1 MQRIDSSDFAALR
14 HAFAA
19 LAACR
24 DAGPAGTM
32 IQDSGR
38 PGPTVGITMMTHG
51 NEPAGLAAWDM
62 LTRQAPLSLLK
73 GRVVWVLNNLK
84 AAEHYFALPFEAP
97 FPAKQRTRAF
107 ERNMNRLP
115 RNLAACAPGE
125 AYEIDRSLAL
135 LPVWQGFDVGL
146 DIHTTSQSEP
156 PMLCVTAA
164 TDPALY
170 CGFPAEDVI
179 LGFDKAARDAVVL
192 NYFGRP
198 GAASQSFSI
207 EAGGHEDAASR
218 QVAATAVR
226 ILLGN
231 LGMTAPIET
240 RPVARRLYRLSG
252 GVFFPAPDYAMVE
265 IFPNFAPIRAGQ
277 LLAQGPGPDLVA
289 PHDGHVLM
297 CPKSGRLSDI
307 REEAVFLSAPVEL
320 LAAA

>member
-1 MQRIDSSDFAALR
+1 MQRIDASQFAALR

-19 LAACR
+19 LAACS

-38 PGPTVGITMMTHG
+38 PGPTVGITAMTHG
-51 NEPAGLAAWDM
+51 NEPAGLAAWDA
-62 LTRQAPLSLLK
+62 LTRRAPLALLK

-84 AAEHYFALPFEAP
+84 AAERYFALPFEAP
-97 FPAKQRTRAF
+97 FPDKQRTRAF
-107 ERNMNRLP
+107 DLNMNRLP
-115 RNLAACAPGE
+115 RDLTARARGE
-125 AYEIDRSLAL
+125 AYEIDRSLDL
-135 LPVWQGFDVGL
+135 LPVWRSFDVGL

-170 CGFPAEDVI
+170 RGFPAEDVI
-179 LGFDKAARDAVVL
+179 LGFDTAARDAVVL
-192 NYFGRP
+192 NYFGKP
-198 GAASQSFSI
+198 GAASQCFSV
-207 EAGGHEDAASR
+207 EAGGHEDAASWR
-218 QVAATAVR
+218 TATMAVR
-226 ILLGN
+226 ILLAN
-231 LGMTAPIET
+231 LGMAAPLET
-240 RPVARRLYRLSG
+240 RPMPRRLYRLSG

-265 IFPNFAPIRAGQ
+265 IFPNFAPIRAGAV
-277 LLAQGPGPDLVA
+277 LARGQGPDLVA

-307 REEAVFLSAPVEL
+307 REEAVFLSAPVEA